1 MYDIEKAIE
10 YFNNPII
17 IMDDYGNSA
26 SKNVRMSID
35 NVLKKGKLKI
45 KKFIGESDGFK
56 TKSGWEMNDREGV
69 ILS

>member
-1 MYDIEKAIE
+1 MN
-10 YFNNPII
+10 YFDNPII

-35 NVLKKGKLKI
+35 NVIKKGKLKI
-45 KKFIGESDGFK
+45 NKFIGESAGFK

-69 ILS
+69 ILKNA